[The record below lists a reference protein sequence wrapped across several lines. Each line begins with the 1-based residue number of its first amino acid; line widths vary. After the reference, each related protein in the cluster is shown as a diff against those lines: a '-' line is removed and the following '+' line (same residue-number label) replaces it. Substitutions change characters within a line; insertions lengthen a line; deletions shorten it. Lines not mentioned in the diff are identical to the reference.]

1 MDPLT
6 PRECQVAMLVTRGLS
21 NKEVARQLGVGDGTL
36 KLHVHTTSC
45 RSLVVE
51 YDLGDST
58 SHRTDRQLD
67 MMTFV
72 GRSVPRLENDALT
85 HRKRLLCSRCYFRTM
100 SARQPRRSMTHWACQ
115 AQSHNFRS
123 RRNGFE

>member
-21 NKEVARQLGVGDGTL
+21 NKEVARQLGVSDGTL
-36 KLHVHTTSC
+36 KLHAHTTSC

-58 SHRTDRQLD
+58 SHRTGRQLD
-67 MMTFV
+67 VMTFV
-72 GRSVPRLENDALT
+72 GRSVPRLENDALLT
-85 HRKRLLCSRCYFRTM
+85 GNGCFAADVTFARC
-100 SARQPRRSMTHWACQ
+100 QPDNRGDR
-115 AQSHNFRS
+115 
-123 RRNGFE
+123 